1 MPAPAKK
8 PETVHSGMHTYTS
21 SEASN
26 FSMGQAG
33 IDILIGAGGGAGAA
47 GKLYIAGPG
56 TDTAGG
62 PGIPPTFYFPEVNF
76 WFALKA
82 INGADSSIICKSM
95 QGDDFMISPNIT
107 FDGVSL
113 SSSTYNL
120 DLQIDDTINGAFTKI
135 RICDGATY
143 IQAFRG

>member
-1 MPAPAKK
+1 MPLNKK
-8 PETVHSGMHTYTS
+8 PETVHSGIHTYTS
-21 SEASN
+21 SEAGN

-33 IDILIGAGGGAGAA
+33 VDILIGAGGGPGAA

-62 PGIPPTFYFPEVNF
+62 IGIPPTFYFPEVNF

-95 QGDDFMISPNIT
+95 QGDDFMMSPNIT
-107 FDGVSL
+107 FDGVPL
-113 SSSTYNL
+113 SNSNYNL